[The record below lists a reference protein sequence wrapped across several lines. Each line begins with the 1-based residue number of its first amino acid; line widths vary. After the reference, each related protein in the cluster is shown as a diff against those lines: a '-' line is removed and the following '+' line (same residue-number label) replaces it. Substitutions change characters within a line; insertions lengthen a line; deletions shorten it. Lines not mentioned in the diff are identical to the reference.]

1 MSSQENL
8 AKRRIGPNHHI
19 KGLSFHQSFHK
30 CICLNCCWSPN
41 LCFKLLVRSKTF
53 LPAAWNF
60 LLCVCL
66 PLLKLLHVFHTIPL
80 TLSHVYFSWSYTSS
94 RLSARDVAPF
104 PRLHL
109 QQAERPKL
117 ACFLLSFSQF
127 YQKITFVRQ
136 RLFTA
141 YMWSLTWQV

>member
-1 MSSQENL
+1 M
-8 AKRRIGPNHHI
+8 
-19 KGLSFHQSFHK
+19 
-30 CICLNCCWSPN
+30 
-41 LCFKLLVRSKTF
+41 VRSKTF

-66 PLLKLLHVFHTIPL
+66 PLLKLLRVFHTIPL

-94 RLSARDVAPF
+94 RLGARDVAPF

-109 QQAERPKL
+109 QQAERPEL
-117 ACFLLSFSQF
+117 ALFLLSFSQL

-136 RLFTA
+136 RYSQHTRGPWPGRYKSLWRREKPIPTLLLWQNQLF
-141 YMWSLTWQV
+141 SLGISSQS